1 VEAASLTGNTTI
13 ANYAGN
19 MNPWLLD
26 VINRKT
32 NGGTDENGNL
42 VYSKPSPLGIV
53 MFNQCTS
60 DTGKSIIR
68 AIIEMNNKF
77 NLKHYDPTINN
88 DNNTGGGQNP
98 LG

>member
-1 VEAASLTGNTTI
+1 
-13 ANYAGN
+13 
-19 MNPWLLD
+19 
-26 VINRKT
+26 
-32 NGGTDENGNL
+32 
-42 VYSKPSPLGIV
+42 